1 MFLYS
6 KESIFKSIFESELE
20 ELSAPFGEI
29 NIIKACSEQKI
40 FFAVQQYKYSDDDVD
55 FFAVKLRWLGTLE
68 TISDVDDSPITF
80 TDIPDISE
88 YSLWDNTFEVTID
101 KNQKALK
108 FGPNSQIG
116 LSDQKFKNKGIGSY
130 GLSLVIRYVQANYK
144 DLKVKNGRLSDADA
158 AEDNF
163 LIRENFYR
171 NHGFKIKYTD
181 DKGNGY
187 FYIENSDHLKE
198 NINYEKIK
206 EIGIDGVF
214 KAFAKISEKYSDS
227 ERSAQHLFNYCNSIN
242 DDIYKLQKRYRI
254 SFVSIIALVIAC
266 LISIAV

>member
-1 MFLYS
+1 MFLFS
-6 KESIFKSIFESELE
+6 KESVFKSTFESELE
-20 ELSAPFGEI
+20 ELSAPFGETT
-29 NIIKACSEQKI
+29 IIKTCSEQEL

-68 TISDVDDSPITF
+68 TISDVDDSSITF
-80 TDIPDISE
+80 TNIPDMSE

-101 KNQKALK
+101 KNQKAIK

-116 LSDQKFKNKGIGSY
+116 LSNQEFKNKGIGSY
-130 GLSLVIRYVQANYK
+130 GLSLVIRYIQANYK
-144 DLKVKNGRLSDADA
+144 DFKVKHGRLSDADA
-158 AEDNF
+158 AKDNF
-163 LIRENFYR
+163 LIRESFYR

-187 FYIENSDHLKE
+187 FYIESSDHLKE
-198 NINYEKIK
+198 NINFKKIQ

-214 KAFAKISEKYSDS
+214 KAFAKTSENYSDS
-227 ERSAQHLFNYCNSIN
+227 ERSAQHLLNYCDSLN
-242 DDIYKLQKRYRI
+242 DDIYRLKKRHRMNL
-254 SFVSIIALVIAC
+254 FSIIALVIAC